1 MDDLNPYA
9 APKAEVLT
17 HVSAEEAER
26 RAHISTE
33 SSIKTLGCLYLVGA
47 VLCLGSLGMFAI
59 TMSTSRGSVPP
70 ADELLK
76 IAAAMALLGAVG
88 YGLRRLQ
95 FWAAVL
101 ATLVS
106 GFFIILAVPMMP
118 QSVVGLVIHVAI
130 IATVLGQKGRRV
142 MRPDY
147 QQIIASTPDVRQ
159 RTSKWVWVLLV
170 ILLIVLA
177 AVLGSLYFRQA

>member
-1 MDDLNPYA
+1 MDELNPYA

-17 HVSAEEAER
+17 QVSPEEAER

-33 SSIKTLGCLYLVGA
+33 SSIKTLGCLYLIGA
-47 VLCLGSLGMFAI
+47 ILCLISLGIFAI
-59 TMSTSRGSVPP
+59 GITISRGSVPP

-106 GFFIILAVPMMP
+106 GYFIVLAVPMMP
-118 QSVVGLVIHVAI
+118 QSVLGIVIHVAI

-142 MRPDY
+142 MSADY
-147 QQIIASTPDVRQ
+147 LQIIASTPHIRQ
-159 RTSKWVWVLLV
+159 RTSKWVWVLLI

-177 AVLGSLYFRQA
+177 GAIGVAVYSSR

>member
-1 MDDLNPYA
+1 MEEINPYA
-9 APKAEVLT
+9 APKAETLT
-17 HVSAEEAER
+17 QTTAEEAER

-33 SSIKTLGCLYLVGA
+33 SSIKTLGCLYLIGA
-47 VLCLGSLGMFAI
+47 FICLVSLGVFVVSLFTSDVNAQPTEYI
-59 TMSTSRGSVPP
+59 LTMGGR
-70 ADELLK
+70 LL
-76 IAAAMALLGAVG
+76 LLGAVG
-88 YGLRRLQ
+88 YGLRRLR

-101 ATLVS
+101 ASLVS

-118 QSVVGLVIHVAI
+118 QSVIGIVIHVAI

-147 QQIIASTPDVRQ
+147 QQIIASTPEVKQ

>member
-1 MDDLNPYA
+1 MDELNPYA

-47 VLCLGSLGMFAI
+47 VLCLGSLGMFATSYFSVRV
-59 TMSTSRGSVPP
+59 TMPP
-70 ADELLK
+70 GDELVK
-76 IAAAMALLGAVG
+76 IAAMMVLLGAVG

-118 QSVVGLVIHVAI
+118 QSVVGIVIHVAI

-147 QQIIASTPDVRQ
+147 QQIIASTPEVRQ